1 MGVGGNKNISVTD
14 NDIAFGKG
22 RKHLVKRVIIK
33 RINQA
38 VVLSD

>member
-22 RKHLVKRVIIK
+22 RKHLVKRTMIK
-33 RINQA
+33 RMHQT